1 MKRNR
6 YSIVNKK
13 VFIREDLFKETP
25 DGIVLAGNKCP
36 NCGTAF
42 FPKAD
47 FCNQC
52 LNKELEEMVLSK
64 RGTLYS
70 YTITRVPVGKYPIP
84 HAIGM
89 ITLPEKVRLT
99 APLVMGEEDFKIGSE
114 MEMEITTLWSEL
126 DHDVIGY
133 KFKTV

>member
-1 MKRNR
+1 
-6 YSIVNKK
+6 VNKK

-25 DGIVLAGNKCP
+25 DGIVLAGNRCP
-36 NCGTAF
+36 TCGTAF

-99 APLVMGEEDFKIGSE
+99 APLIMDEKDFKIGAE
-114 MEMEITTLWSEL
+114 MEMEITTLWNEG
-126 DHDVIGY
+126 DRDVIGY
-133 KFKTV
+133 KFKVA